1 MIDQYIHQYGKRLYG
16 LCLTLC
22 ANTLEADDL
31 YQDTWL
37 QVVKNF
43 SRYDASRDFEP
54 WLTKICVNLYR
65 NALRRL
71 SKSPFLHFRSNEEKE
86 FLLCSIP
93 APEKVDYRP
102 LYEAIDHLPEK
113 YRLAVILY
121 YFDDRNIAATAQIL
135 GIPSGTVKSR
145 LDKARKLLKEALGNM
160 ILNSAR
166 LRSSTSKCS
175 GRSWSGA
182 NCGFRPP
189 SQFWQAF
196 S

>member
-1 MIDQYIHQYGKRLYG
+1 MTRQEFDRFVSESGKDILRFCRMNAG
-16 LCLTLC
+16 GS
-22 ANTLEADDL
+22 AEGDDL

-37 QVVKNF
+37 QVVKNI
-43 SRYDASRDFEP
+43 SRYDTSRDFEP

-71 SKSPFLHFRSNEEKE
+71 SKSPILHFRTNEEKD

-121 YFDDRNIAATAQIL
+121 YFDDMDIAATAQIL
-135 GIPSGTVKSR
+135 GIPNGTVKSR
-145 LDKARKLLKEALGNM
+145 LGKARKLLKEALGNETD
-160 ILNSAR
+160 L
-166 LRSSTSKCS
+166 
-175 GRSWSGA
+175 
-182 NCGFRPP
+182 
-189 SQFWQAF
+189 
-196 S
+196 

>member
-1 MIDQYIHQYGKRLYG
+1 MLGEPNALSIACVGERRCRACDRSVHPPIRETPLWP
-16 LCLTLC
+16 LC

-43 SRYDASRDFEP
+43 SRYDTSQGFEP

-102 LYEAIDHLPEK
+102 IYEAIDHLPEK

-121 YFDDRNIAATAQIL
+121 YFDDRDIAATAQIL
-135 GIPSGTVKSR
+135 GIPSGIVKSR
-145 LDKARKLLKEALGNM
+145 LDKARKLLKEALGNETD
-160 ILNSAR
+160 L
-166 LRSSTSKCS
+166 
-175 GRSWSGA
+175 
-182 NCGFRPP
+182 
-189 SQFWQAF
+189 
-196 S
+196 

>member
-37 QVVKNF
+37 HVVKNF
-43 SRYDASRDFEP
+43 SRYDTSQGFEP

-65 NALRRL
+65 NALQRL

-121 YFDDRNIAATAQIL
+121 
-135 GIPSGTVKSR
+135 
-145 LDKARKLLKEALGNM
+145 
-160 ILNSAR
+160 
-166 LRSSTSKCS
+166 
-175 GRSWSGA
+175 
-182 NCGFRPP
+182 
-189 SQFWQAF
+189 
-196 S
+196 

>member
-1 MIDQYIHQYGKRLYG
+1 MIDESIHQYGKRLYG

-37 QVVKNF
+37 QVVKNI

-65 NALRRL
+65 NTLRHL

-86 FLLCSIP
+86 FLLGSIP
-93 APEKVDYRP
+93 APEKADYRP
-102 LYEAIDHLPEK
+102 LYEAIDRLPEK

-121 YFDDRNIAATAQIL
+121 YFDDRNIATTAQIL
-135 GIPSGTVKSR
+135 GIPNGTVKSR
-145 LDKARKLLKEALGNM
+145 LDKARKLLKEALGNETD
-160 ILNSAR
+160 L
-166 LRSSTSKCS
+166 
-175 GRSWSGA
+175 
-182 NCGFRPP
+182 
-189 SQFWQAF
+189 
-196 S
+196 

>member
-1 MIDQYIHQYGKRLYG
+1 MKGGAGCVIDQYIHQYGKRLYG

-22 ANTLEADDL
+22 ANTIEADDL

-37 QVVKNF
+37 QVVKNT
-43 SRYDASRDFEP
+43 SRYDTSRDFEP

-71 SKSPFLHFRSNEEKE
+71 AKSPILHFRTNEEKD

-121 YFDDRNIAATAQIL
+121 YFDDMDIAATAQIL
-135 GIPSGTVKSR
+135 GIPNGTVKSR
-145 LDKARKLLKEALGNM
+145 LGKARKLLKEALGNETD
-160 ILNSAR
+160 L
-166 LRSSTSKCS
+166 
-175 GRSWSGA
+175 
-182 NCGFRPP
+182 
-189 SQFWQAF
+189 
-196 S
+196 

>member
-71 SKSPFLHFRSNEEKE
+71 SKSPFLHFR
-86 FLLCSIP
+86 
-93 APEKVDYRP
+93 
-102 LYEAIDHLPEK
+102 
-113 YRLAVILY
+113 
-121 YFDDRNIAATAQIL
+121 RNIAATAQIL

-145 LDKARKLLKEALGNM
+145 LDKARKLLKEALGNETD
-160 ILNSAR
+160 L
-166 LRSSTSKCS
+166 
-175 GRSWSGA
+175 
-182 NCGFRPP
+182 
-189 SQFWQAF
+189 
-196 S
+196 

>member
-43 SRYDASRDFEP
+43 SRYDTSQDFEP

-102 LYEAIDHLPEK
+102 LYEAIDHLPE
-113 YRLAVILY
+113 
-121 YFDDRNIAATAQIL
+121 N
-135 GIPSGTVKSR
+135 TVW
-145 LDKARKLLKEALGNM
+145 L
-160 ILNSAR
+160 
-166 LRSSTSKCS
+166 
-175 GRSWSGA
+175 
-182 NCGFRPP
+182 
-189 SQFWQAF
+189 
-196 S
+196 

>member
-43 SRYDASRDFEP
+43 SRYDASRNFEP

-71 SKSPFLHFRSNEEKE
+71 SKRPLLHVRRNEEKE
-86 FLLCSIP
+86 YFLCSAH
-93 APEKVDYRP
+93 APEKVDYRA
-102 LYEAIDHLPEK
+102 LYEAIDRLPEK
-113 YRLAVILY
+113 YRLVVILY
-121 YFDDRNIAATAQIL
+121 YFDDRDIAATAQIL
-135 GIPSGTVKSR
+135 GIPGGTVKSR
-145 LDKARKLLKEALGNM
+145 LDKARKLLKEALGNEAD
-160 ILNSAR
+160 L
-166 LRSSTSKCS
+166 
-175 GRSWSGA
+175 
-182 NCGFRPP
+182 
-189 SQFWQAF
+189 
-196 S
+196 